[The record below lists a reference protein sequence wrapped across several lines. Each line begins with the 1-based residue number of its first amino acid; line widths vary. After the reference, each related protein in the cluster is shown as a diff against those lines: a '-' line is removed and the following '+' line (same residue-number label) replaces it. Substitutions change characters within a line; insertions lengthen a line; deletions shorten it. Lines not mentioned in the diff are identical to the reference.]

1 MNQTILYRCRPGTN
15 QFAFVKL
22 RPLLTFSEFEATQAA
37 LRSLVQGVALA
48 KNAQGGGAH
57 HFIPHK
63 GHFKVAG
70 AGGLHG
76 ALCIYGDVCELGHGS
91 CTYSKQGLLA
101 EHTVEEMYC
110 PHSSKVLHFFLPKK
124 KKNNPTELQMRKN
137 P

>member
-110 PHSSKVLHFFLPKK
+110 PHNSKVLHFFLPKK
-124 KKNNPTELQMRKN
+124 KKTILQNFK
-137 P
+137 